1 MEEVEDVGRKR
12 NRLFR
17 RMIAMVSIGAVMA
30 CAGISASAYELFP
43 GKLEGGIYN
52 RTYAVESGATYLDSA
67 VQAFDD
73 WNWVLNANNDGEGV
87 DFYFHR
93 ISGEEIYNKA
103 VIYIYSIYDTQEPG
117 TGITHFYTGNEID
130 PDRNWEHCYIAINE
144 AKEPTF
150 NYFEEMRKVI
160 GHEIGHCI
168 GLAHNES
175 DNGTLMYPYWQTC
188 TAYCPTLDDIT
199 GVRIKY
205 Q

>member
-1 MEEVEDVGRKR
+1 MERKR

-52 RTYAVESGATYLDSA
+52 RTYAIEEGVPFLDSA
-67 VQAFDD
+67 KQAIDD
-73 WNWVLNANNDGEGV
+73 WNWVLNAKNDGDGV

-93 ISGEEIYNKA
+93 VSGVNIIQKA
-103 VIYIYSIYDTQEPG
+103 TVYIRYVDYPKQTY
-117 TGITHFYTGNEID
+117 TGITVSYKEETPLTPIPYTDFERSI
-130 PDRNWEHCYIAINE
+130 ITINQ
-144 AKEPTF
+144 AQTPTY
-150 NYFEEMRKVI
+150 NYFQEMRKII

-168 GLAHNES
+168 GLAHNEK
-175 DNGTLMYPYWQTC
+175 DRGTLMYPDWDVS

-199 GVRIKY
+199 GVRAKY